1 MRTNTKYNLRD
12 GASILLQFFIGRF
25 SLWYFRNIS
34 NKRITLIRRQG
45 IGDAIFC
52 TGVLDEFKKKNTKT
66 QVKLVSNHPNVF
78 SHKSENTY
86 SLSDFPFVWLMYGH
100 YDFGVF
106 RRKDKHITKIAAE
119 FLGLPPDNNY
129 DSQIEINET
138 AHDKFV
144 SEFIK
149 GKKYIVIHP
158 WAGHWNTQRN
168 WSKGNW
174 DNLVQMLQEEGY
186 LIYQIGGKEDLHI
199 DGAKPFNGIATLDEC
214 FVLIKNA
221 KLFIGVN
228 SFAEQAAGAFKVRSV
243 ILYGPTNPV
252 YSLNKNQVAISGN
265 KVIDHSLLSNLTYE
279 FDIVDNINCRLVYE
293 QAINLLEKSKG

>member
-1 MRTNTKYNLRD
+1 MRTNTKYNLSD
-12 GASILLQFFIGRF
+12 GAAILLQFFIGRF

-78 SHKSENTY
+78 SHKSETERQ
-86 SLSDFPFVWLMYGH
+86 L
-100 YDFGVF
+100 
-106 RRKDKHITKIAAE
+106 KAE
-119 FLGLPPDNNY
+119 AD
-129 DSQIEINET
+129 
-138 AHDKFV
+138 HDKFGL
-144 SEFIK
+144 EFIN

-174 DNLVQMLQEEGY
+174 DTLVQMLREEGY
-186 LIYQIGGKEDLHI
+186 LIYQIGGKEDLPI
-199 DGAKPFNGIATLDEC
+199 DGAMQFNGIATLEEC

-221 KLFIGVN
+221 ELFIGVN

-243 ILYGPTNPV
+243 VLYGPTNPI

-265 KVIDHSLLSNLTYE
+265 QVIDHSLLSNLTYE
-279 FDIVDNINCRLVYE
+279 FDLVDNINCRLVYE
-293 QAINLLEKSKG
+293 QAISLLKKSKG